1 MISHHCAT
9 CPIRSWTLGI
19 GVIFVGSPW
28 KIFDGNRDVSS
39 DKLFSNTLA
48 TNGLARGYAPR
59 PHKRKRSG
67 LRFAIVV
74 LLLAVAGALYVS
86 QVTEPPAPTSVTPPA
101 KPRLYLEGE
110 DTGRLYLEGEDT
122 GRLYLEPET
131 DGPKR
136 LYLDDFTEP
145 AEEVGKYG
153 PKRLYLLDE
162 DE

>member
-1 MISHHCAT
+1 M
-9 CPIRSWTLGI
+9 
-19 GVIFVGSPW
+19 IFVGSPW

-48 TNGLARGYAPR
+48 TNGLARGYDRR

-67 LRFAIVV
+67 LRLAIVV

-86 QVTEPPAPTSVTPPA
+86 QVEEPLAPASVSPPA